1 MGAGGGGGALPRQSK
16 YSVIW
21 RLGHREVVLVGVVD
35 RLRVGRGSGRGIR
48 RHARGRARLDG
59 VMSASPA
66 RSSVPPS
73 FVSGESRW
81 RGLRAPWRRGAWT
94 PEEVATA
101 LHARRAELLEEL
113 RTLPMARGIP
123 ARVFE
128 EVVNDAVCTVVMKP
142 RAIRDEEH
150 LRRSFW
156 LSVKLLL
163 ARYREGRHRVR
174 LGSRERAEFDL
185 AAASVAAPGRA
196 VDETVE
202 LIDRVAIAADFMA
215 RLDELEARVTAV
227 MAIEG
232 VGIKR
237 AARELGLPLGTVKAA
252 SERAQTKLQQV
263 TTIAAAGRM
272 CGYRH
277 GAIVAHA
284 SGTARI
290 QEARVARAHLAACAG
305 CRHSYVLLLKELR
318 RREFL
323 RGASAAFVPVAML
336 PAAAHAGLADRVAA
350 FVAARLPGNGM
361 SGGVAAGGA
370 RERAVMVLG
379 GGAGAAKTAGV
390 FAGATLLVL
399 SATARIGE
407 LHGADLHR
415 RIHHT
420 DASRRAVPVQ
430 ETATTSVAPAA
441 AQVIH
446 PAIPAPAQS
455 TRASQTVSH
464 PWSRGGFAYLGG
476 GSSNAH
482 PASAAPDSVPTPV
495 AVAATAATAP
505 DPTATARETTNGQA
519 ASMRYLGGGP

>member
-1 MGAGGGGGALPRQSK
+1 
-16 YSVIW
+16 
-21 RLGHREVVLVGVVD
+21 VGVVD
-35 RLRVGRGSGRGIR
+35 RPRAGRGSGRGIR

-59 VMSASPA
+59 VMSASPV
-66 RSSVPPS
+66 RSSAPS
-73 FVSGESRW
+73 LLDPGESRW

-94 PEEVATA
+94 PEEVAVA
-101 LHARRAELLEEL
+101 LHARRAELLREL
-113 RTLPMARGIP
+113 RTLPMAHGIP
-123 ARVFE
+123 ARVLD
-128 EVVNDAVCTVVMKP
+128 EVIDDAVCAVVMKP

-174 LGSRERAEFDL
+174 LGSRERAEFDP

-215 RLDELEARVTAV
+215 QLDELEARVTAV

-263 TTIAAAGRM
+263 ATIAAAGRM

-284 SGTARI
+284 AGMARM
-290 QEARVARAHLAACAG
+290 QEARAARAHIAACAG
-305 CRHSYVLLLKELR
+305 CRRSYVLLLRELR
-318 RREFL
+318 SREFL
-323 RGASAAFVPVAML
+323 RGASAVFAPVPLLPVAEH
-336 PAAAHAGLADRVAA
+336 PGLVDRVAA
-350 FVAARLPGNGM
+350 FAGARLPGNGM
-361 SGGVAAGGA
+361 SGGGAAGGA

-379 GGAGAAKTAGV
+379 GSAGAAKTAGV

-399 SATARIGE
+399 SATAGIRD
-407 LHGADLHR
+407 LHGVGPHR

-420 DASRRAVPVQ
+420 DVPRRVAPVQ
-430 ETATTSVAPAA
+430 ETVRTSVAPAA
-441 AQVIH
+441 PQAIH
-446 PAIPAPAQS
+446 PAIPAPARL
-455 TRASQTVSH
+455 TRAAQTVSH
-464 PWSRGGFAYLGG
+464 PSSGGGFAYLGG
-476 GSSNAH
+476 DASSAH
-482 PASAAPDSVPTPV
+482 PSSAAVDPDPAPV
-495 AVAATAATAP
+495 AEAATAAADT
-505 DPTATARETTNGQA
+505 DPAATARETTNGQA